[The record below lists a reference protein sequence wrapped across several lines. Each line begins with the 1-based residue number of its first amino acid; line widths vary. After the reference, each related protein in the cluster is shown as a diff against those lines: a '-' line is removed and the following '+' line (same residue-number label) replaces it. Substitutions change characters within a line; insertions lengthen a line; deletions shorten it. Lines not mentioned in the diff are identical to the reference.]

1 MYRLIYP
8 SEYGVLETFLYESI
22 FIPEGVS
29 PPSREVIY
37 EPSLYHYIEG
47 FGRQGDVCF
56 ACENDGKIVGIAWSR
71 ILGYETIKEQDTD
84 YIMVKR
90 LDGKETVA
98 FGLTLEELWHLFPIE
113 LTEHNPAWA
122 EWYEDEKSA
131 LLAILGDL
139 VKRIDH
145 IGSTSVNGIIA
156 KPIVDI
162 LLQVAPDCDVDWL
175 KSVLSD
181 NGWQLMSEQ
190 TTPDVRLDWNQG
202 YTAEGFAERV
212 FHLHVRQIGDWDELY
227 FHDYID
233 THPAEAAE
241 YESLKRELAITH
253 KNNRDAYTEAKGN
266 FIKSCTEKARAEKGQ
281 E

>member
-1 MYRLIYP
+1 MPTTTDSCRRTSKTGGTGRIEYGSVYRLIYP

-56 ACENDGKIVGIAWSR
+56 ACENDGKIVGTAWSR
-71 ILGYETIKEQDTD
+71 ILDTADNKGYGNTGDGIPELAVSVLSEFRNRGIGAELLRRLHAALGELGYRQISLSVQKANPALRLYERCGYETIKEQGTD

-122 EWYEDEKSA
+122 EWYEDKKSA
-131 LLAILGDL
+131 LL
-139 VKRIDH
+139 
-145 IGSTSVNGIIA
+145 T
-156 KPIVDI
+156 
-162 LLQVAPDCDVDWL
+162 LLA
-175 KSVLSD
+175 
-181 NGWQLMSEQ
+181 
-190 TTPDVRLDWNQG
+190 TPR
-202 YTAEGFAERV
+202 
-212 FHLHVRQIGDWDELY
+212 
-227 FHDYID
+227 
-233 THPAEAAE
+233 P
-241 YESLKRELAITH
+241 
-253 KNNRDAYTEAKGN
+253 
-266 FIKSCTEKARAEKGQ
+266 
-281 E
+281 